1 MEFIRGLELKL
12 KDVDLILELAQQKG
26 YIGKN
31 NTFFKCEDF
40 KFDKHSNSFEFY
52 SSSEL
57 NLTIKLDSNKFI
69 ECYIDLLNL
78 KEWNQKLI

>member
-12 KDVDLILELAQQKG
+12 KDVNLILELAQKKG
-26 YIGKN
+26 YIGRN
-31 NTFFKCEDF
+31 NTFFKCKNF
-40 KFDKHSNSFEFY
+40 KFDKENNSFEFY
-52 SSSEL
+52 SSLEL

-78 KEWNQKLI
+78 KELK